1 MLIHSRMFPGI
12 AKGVPPIPC
21 RIEITCDVKA
31 QRAYW
36 NKRVNGLTMW
46 KILGTSPRKQEAGE
60 AAAQFAIQVN
70 CGVWPA
76 RGNDPG
82 PWDVY
87 YFEYQ
92 SDRT

>member
-1 MLIHSRMFPGI
+1 MLFHSRTLPAI
-12 AKGVPPIPC
+12 AEGVPSMPC
-21 RIEITCDVKA
+21 RIGITSDVKA

-46 KILGTSPRKQEAGE
+46 KVLGMYPRRQEAGE

-70 CGVWPA
+70 CRVWPA
-76 RGNDPG
+76 KGNEPG

-87 YFEYQ
+87 YFEYE
-92 SDRT
+92 SDCT